1 MMGCTHEQARHAVQ
15 AWSQRAKAGMNKR
28 ASSGESM
35 EPGDGQPG
43 SPRGEHRSHSISSKA
58 LHHGRDSVPQR
69 DAAAAGEGWMQGP
82 LKISEQLLTESIA
95 RCSCAHLHAASY
107 LIRLQL
113 QQVR

>member
-58 LHHGRDSVPQR
+58 LHHGATAYP
-69 DAAAAGEGWMQGP
+69 
-82 LKISEQLLTESIA
+82 SEM
-95 RCSCAHLHAASY
+95 
-107 LIRLQL
+107 QL
-113 QQVR
+113 QQVRAGCRVP